1 VENFIQNIQ
10 QAAWENTPEY
20 KMKLEGNLYLQKI
33 QNLLTEK
40 RKARRKWKQSRAPQ
54 DKTILDKLTAEL
66 TKELKQLRNES
77 FSIYLSELTN
87 DKSTEY
93 SLWRATKNLK
103 RPILHVPPIKN
114 TNRSWA
120 RNNEQKVKI
129 FADHLENIYL
139 PN

>member
-120 RNNEQKVKI
+120 RNNEQKAKI